1 MVSEKM
7 GLPFYRR
14 GGRGGRGPVHNTNF
28 LEKWL
33 FSIIYF
39 EKTIQSIF
47 MKFSGFVYYAK
58 DYCCASFRNQQS
70 FLKCCKSL
78 YFYIVDAGIKK
89 KKKGCVWVQALAS
102 ALISSKNN

>member
-14 GGRGGRGPVHNTNF
+14 RRRRPVHNTNF

-39 EKTIQSIF
+39 EKTIRSIF
-47 MKFSGFVYYAK
+47 RKFLGFVNHVK
-58 DYCCASFRNQQS
+58 DYCCANFVTNRA
-70 FLKCCKSL
+70 F
-78 YFYIVDAGIKK
+78 
-89 KKKGCVWVQALAS
+89 
-102 ALISSKNN
+102 

>member
-7 GLPFYRR
+7 GLLYYRR
-14 GGRGGRGPVHNTNF
+14 GRRRRGRGRPVHNTNF

-47 MKFSGFVYYAK
+47 MKFSGFVYHVK
-58 DYCCASFRNQQS
+58 DYYCANFRNQQS
-70 FLKCCKSL
+70 FLTCLK
-78 YFYIVDAGIKK
+78 
-89 KKKGCVWVQALAS
+89 
-102 ALISSKNN
+102 

>member
-7 GLPFYRR
+7 GLPYYRR
-14 GGRGGRGPVHNTNF
+14 GRRRRRPVHNTNF

-47 MKFSGFVYYAK
+47 MKFSGFVYLVK
-58 DYCCASFRNQQS
+58 DYGCANFRNQQS
-70 FLKCCKSL
+70 FLTRLK
-78 YFYIVDAGIKK
+78 
-89 KKKGCVWVQALAS
+89 
-102 ALISSKNN
+102 

>member
-1 MVSEKM
+1 MILSIMVSEKM

-14 GGRGGRGPVHNTNF
+14 RGRRGPVHNTNF

-47 MKFSGFVYYAK
+47 MKFSGFVYHVK
-58 DYCCASFRNQQS
+58 DYCCANFRNQQS
-70 FLKCCKSL
+70 FLTCLK
-78 YFYIVDAGIKK
+78 
-89 KKKGCVWVQALAS
+89 
-102 ALISSKNN
+102 

>member
-7 GLPFYRR
+7 GLPYYRR
-14 GGRGGRGPVHNTNF
+14 GRRRRGRGRPVHNTKF

-47 MKFSGFVYYAK
+47 MKFSGFVYHVK
-58 DYCCASFRNQQS
+58 DYGCANFRTQQS
-70 FLKCCKSL
+70 FLTCLK
-78 YFYIVDAGIKK
+78 
-89 KKKGCVWVQALAS
+89 
-102 ALISSKNN
+102 

>member
-14 GGRGGRGPVHNTNF
+14 RRGRGRRGRPVHNTNF
-28 LEKWL
+28 MEKWL

-47 MKFSGFVYYAK
+47 MK
-58 DYCCASFRNQQS
+58 DYC
-70 FLKCCKSL
+70 FLTCL
-78 YFYIVDAGIKK
+78 NT
-89 KKKGCVWVQALAS
+89 LS
-102 ALISSKNN
+102 A

>member
-7 GLPFYRR
+7 GLPFYRGRR
-14 GGRGGRGPVHNTNF
+14 GRRGRGRGPVHKTNF

-47 MKFSGFVYYAK
+47 MKFSGFVYYVK
-58 DYCCASFRNQQS
+58 DYCCANFRNQQS
-70 FLKCCKSL
+70 FLTCLK
-78 YFYIVDAGIKK
+78 
-89 KKKGCVWVQALAS
+89 
-102 ALISSKNN
+102 

>member
-7 GLPFYRR
+7 GLPYYRR
-14 GGRGGRGPVHNTNF
+14 GRRRRRRGRGRPVHNTNF

-47 MKFSGFVYYAK
+47 MKFSGFVYLVK
-58 DYCCASFRNQQS
+58 DYGCANFRNQQS
-70 FLKCCKSL
+70 FLTRLK
-78 YFYIVDAGIKK
+78 
-89 KKKGCVWVQALAS
+89 
-102 ALISSKNN
+102 

>member
-7 GLPFYRR
+7 GLPYYRR
-14 GGRGGRGPVHNTNF
+14 GRRRRRRRGRGRPVHNTNF

-47 MKFSGFVYYAK
+47 MKFSGFVYLVK
-58 DYCCASFRNQQS
+58 DYGCANFRNQQS
-70 FLKCCKSL
+70 FLTRLK
-78 YFYIVDAGIKK
+78 
-89 KKKGCVWVQALAS
+89 
-102 ALISSKNN
+102 

>member
-14 GGRGGRGPVHNTNF
+14 RGRGRGNTNF

-39 EKTIQSIF
+39 EKTIPSIF
-47 MKFSGFVYYAK
+47 MRFAGFVY
-58 DYCCASFRNQQS
+58 QQS
-70 FLKCCKSL
+70 FLTCLK
-78 YFYIVDAGIKK
+78 
-89 KKKGCVWVQALAS
+89 
-102 ALISSKNN
+102 

>member
-7 GLPFYRR
+7 GLPYYRR
-14 GGRGGRGPVHNTNF
+14 GRGRGSRGRGSRGRPVHNTNF

-47 MKFSGFVYYAK
+47 MKFSGFVYHVK
-58 DYCCASFRNQQS
+58 DYCCVNFRNQQS
-70 FLKCCKSL
+70 FLTCLK
-78 YFYIVDAGIKK
+78 
-89 KKKGCVWVQALAS
+89 
-102 ALISSKNN
+102 

>member
-14 GGRGGRGPVHNTNF
+14 GGRRGGGGGGRRRPVHNTNF

-47 MKFSGFVYYAK
+47 MKFSGFVYHVK
-58 DYCCASFRNQQS
+58 DYCCANFRNQKNFLT
-70 FLKCCKSL
+70 FLK
-78 YFYIVDAGIKK
+78 
-89 KKKGCVWVQALAS
+89 
-102 ALISSKNN
+102 

>member
-7 GLPFYRR
+7 GLPYYRR
-14 GGRGGRGPVHNTNF
+14 GRGRGSRGRGRPVHNTNF

-47 MKFSGFVYYAK
+47 MKFSGFVFHVK
-58 DYCCASFRNQQS
+58 DYCCANFRNQQS
-70 FLKCCKSL
+70 FLTCLK
-78 YFYIVDAGIKK
+78 
-89 KKKGCVWVQALAS
+89 
-102 ALISSKNN
+102 